1 MDFFSSHNS
10 WPNGFCLISET
21 LLLRYILNV
30 LYILHMYS
38 YTFVLVMFRLYDTD
52 GNGYLDSFVSTNI
65 DINLWKIFKKY
76 LQTILVTG
84 NGLDYRPN
92 DDSSWIYWMGD
103 QRIKTGK
110 NQYIH
115 SNCNNIISW
124 IVRGGVK
131 RKSPIYFD

>member
-1 MDFFSSHNS
+1 
-10 WPNGFCLISET
+10 
-21 LLLRYILNV
+21 
-30 LYILHMYS
+30 MYS
-38 YTFVLVMFRLYDTD
+38 YTFILVMFRLYDTD

-65 DINLWKIFKKY
+65 NIIINLWKISKKY
-76 LQTILVTG
+76 FQTILVTG

-103 QRIKTGK
+103 QRIKTGN
-110 NQYIH
+110 NQFIH